1 MMQKIPPSI
10 IQGMKNIMI
19 LIRPVNFYLHL
30 IWALSIFVRDY
41 QFLLRVS
48 GIFKINKHNPS
59 NKSMAS
65 GGKIQNFIN
74 KLKLGVYSKQPYSIQ
89 NSPVRKQSLSPILRE
104 TFPTLHDHFETITY
118 QGFRNKRYKTLVLA
132 KDKDVF
138 KVLEEIIG
146 FDINIRDSKNC
157 VRVGPGI

>member
-1 MMQKIPPSI
+1 
-10 IQGMKNIMI
+10 MI
-19 LIRPVNFYLHL
+19 LIRPVKIYLHL

-59 NKSMAS
+59 NKSIAS

-74 KLKLGVYSKQPYSIQ
+74 KPSIFIWECIPNSLVSIQ
-89 NSPVRKQSLSPILRE
+89 NSPDRKQSLSPILRE

-157 VRVGPGI
+157 VRVGQGI